1 MLIERLNTCC
11 NLVTAVLDGAYGWLD
26 EAIAIALVV
35 ILFNFF
41 AKRGLIKLHKYFKH
55 TKQIWKESFVQAL
68 YPPLSAYI
76 WFFAVFHTL
85 DLISHQVFEGTFL
98 ANMHLVL
105 SIGILL
111 SVAWFLMRW
120 KNLIILNVH
129 ARNDK
134 RASALDKGKIDV
146 MDKFATMCILFLS
159 ALFIL
164 ELTGQNI
171 NALIAFGGVG
181 GLAIAFA
188 SQEMIANFFGGLMIY
203 VTHPFEIGD
212 WINLPEHHVEG
223 YVEEIGWYMT
233 RIRTFEKRP
242 IYVPNSMFS
251 KVVVMTPSRMS
262 HRKFDE
268 SISIRYC
275 DMPAAR
281 SIINDIKEML
291 YKHPNVDTKQHILV
305 HLEQFGSYSV
315 DINIT
320 AYLLDISLEGYSET
334 KQDLLFKIYDILSK
348 HGAEMPFP
356 TQLQLTAK

>member
-11 NLVTAVLDGAYGWLD
+11 NLVNAVLDGAYGWVD
-26 EAIAIALVV
+26 EAIAIVLIV
-35 ILFNFF
+35 IIFNFF
-41 AKRGLIKLHKYFKH
+41 AKRGLLKLHEYFKRSN
-55 TKQIWKESFVQAL
+55 QIWKNSFVQAL
-68 YPPLSAYI
+68 YRPLSAYV
-76 WFFAVFHTL
+76 WFFALFHTL

-105 SIGILL
+105 TVGLLL
-111 SVAWFLMRW
+111 SIAWFLMRW
-120 KNLIILNVH
+120 KNIIVFNVH
-129 ARNDK
+129 AQSKKKPSSMD
-134 RASALDKGKIDV
+134 AGKIDV
-146 MDKFATMCILFLS
+146 MDKIATMFILFLS

-164 ELTGQNI
+164 EITGQNI

-212 WINLPEHHVEG
+212 WINLPEHNVEG

-268 SISIRYC
+268 SINIRYS

-281 SIINDIKEML
+281 AIIDDIKSML
-291 YKHPNVDTKQHILV
+291 HNHSNVDSHQHVLV
-305 HLEQFGSYSV
+305 HLSQFGPYSI
-315 DINIT
+315 DIHVT
-320 AYLLDISLEGYSET
+320 AYLLDISLEGFSET
-334 KQDLLFKIYDILSK
+334 KQDLLFKIYDILRQ
-348 HGAEMPFP
+348 HDAEMPFP
-356 TQLQLTAK
+356 TQRQVT